1 MSDER
6 ISIDPKIRFLISIPD
21 WRPEDATPFQGFA
34 PSLCQKSGM
43 LRFVQQ
49 MPTDIF
55 ELTPEFLP
63 YRVARRI
70 AGQTPINW
78 YGQSPRAL
86 KSQPIPVELPFT
98 IIFLDKSES
107 IDDYGQWLASCPG
120 PVTLVAE
127 DGGHLRPSHYT
138 LLMPQCS

>member
-1 MSDER
+1 MSDAR

-55 ELTPEFLP
+55 ELTPEFLSYLHLGRP
-63 YRVARRI
+63 ETI
-70 AGQTPINW
+70 LINT
-78 YGQSPRAL
+78 RENVEAAL
-86 KSQPIPVELPFT
+86 SRQE
-98 IIFLDKSES
+98 E
-107 IDDYGQWLASCPG
+107 
-120 PVTLVAE
+120 
-127 DGGHLRPSHYT
+127 
-138 LLMPQCS
+138 